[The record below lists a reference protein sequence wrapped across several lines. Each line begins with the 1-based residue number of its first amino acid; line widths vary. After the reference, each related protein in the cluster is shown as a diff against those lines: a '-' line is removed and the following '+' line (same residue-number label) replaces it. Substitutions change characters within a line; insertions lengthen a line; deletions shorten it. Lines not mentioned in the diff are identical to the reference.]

1 MEKTKAQKLK
11 GVYYIDPP
19 DMEFKDTMLKKDGMT
34 AGIRYDLLREIQTLG
49 GQDSHVLSTP
59 TNARDRALE
68 RFEHK
73 DHEDLVAER
82 GSTR

>member
-34 AGIRYDLLREIQTLG
+34 AGIRYDLLT
-49 GQDSHVLSTP
+49 
-59 TNARDRALE
+59 
-68 RFEHK
+68 
-73 DHEDLVAER
+73 
-82 GSTR
+82 